1 MRIDNIIMAPY
12 HKRTWQEALSLSSSD
27 EGRSLMVELTIGR
40 KLASILDEGLVVL
53 SDRHD
58 VFNGNN
64 AV

>member
-12 HKRTWQEALSLSSSD
+12 HKRTWQEELSLSSSD

-40 KLASILDEGLVVL
+40 KLASILEGLEV
-53 SDRHD
+53 SDRHE

-64 AV
+64 AI

>member
-27 EGRSLMVELTIGR
+27 EGRSLILELTIGR
-40 KLASILDEGLVVL
+40 KLASILKGLV

-64 AV
+64 AI